1 MVPARTLLGR
11 TPVLADERASSRQVA
26 LVVLCLVA
34 VVVAALAMP
43 GVAGYGD
50 GDGPGD
56 GPGTDGDPS
65 GEPSIDDGDGPS
77 IRIPNILRW
86 LFDDEPDVQE
96 SRFRVRITPD
106 PVPGREVT
114 ATVLENGR
122 PVPDVIVYFND
133 RRIGRTNDSGQVR
146 GSVPYESELRIR
158 ITVPADSDASRRQV
172 SQRST
177 NQVGHSAPARGRLA
191 STSLSAGATQASL
204 AGTVP
209 TQASLDSAGP
219 NAVIDDGPPR
229 QQDGDQGTN
238 VTDTRPLPTGA
249 TLHISGSQRPGATVT
264 MRATVAGDPLAN
276 ATVRG
281 DDEQVATTDAE
292 GIARVTLPDDGTT
305 QYRITVQ
312 RGAVGGSTLL
322 NVEVLGV
329 EVAAA
334 TVLPVV
340 ATDATVTVRSGVQPL
355 DGVDVRQDGEV
366 IGTTDENGTV
376 GTEFPVAGQTTV
388 SVSAIGQTASTTV
401 EYLFVTSAIAALAAL
416 VAGLVALALVVGLLV
431 WLARGVWRAVRG
443 SDVDHHTPGSLL
455 AWLGER
461 LRAAVFRAAG
471 LVQAWATA
479 GWTLLA
485 DLAGGLR
492 RLGLS
497 ARAWAGA
504 LRDTLGRVPPW
515 VRTHLL
521 RPRAAI
527 AFLVTVPALVWHAV
541 TWAPRRVLTW
551 YRGEEPAAE
560 MAAGGDA
567 GAGSTV
573 GTRSL
578 RALWR
583 AFARRI
589 RREDWDRRTP
599 GEIAREAVARG
610 YPRRP
615 VYVLTETFR
624 AVEYGEAT
632 LTEALVERAREA
644 LDSLDGPDG
653 LDGLDDGGARPAEEG
668 GE

>member
-1 MVPARTLLGR
+1 MGETDGLRRMVPARDLLGR
-11 TPVLADERASSRQVA
+11 TPVLADERASGRQVA

-34 VVVAALAMP
+34 VLVAALAMP
-43 GVAGYGD
+43 AVGGTGD
-50 GDGPGD
+50 DGPDD
-56 GPGTDGDPS
+56 GPGTDGDPG
-65 GEPSIDDGDGPS
+65 GEPSIGDGDGPS

-86 LFDDEPDVQE
+86 LFDDRPPVET
-96 SRFRVRITPD
+96 SRFRVRIEPD

-122 PVPDVIVYFND
+122 PVPDVVVYFND
-133 RRIGRTNDSGQVR
+133 RRIGRTNGSGQVR
-146 GSVPYESELRIR
+146 GTVPYESELRIR
-158 ITVPADSDASRRQV
+158 VTVPADSDASRRQV
-172 SQRST
+172 TDQSFNR
-177 NQVGHSAPARGRLA
+177 VGHSAPAPGRLA
-191 STSLSAGATQASL
+191 SASLSAGTTQPS
-204 AGTVP
+204 V
-209 TQASLDSAGP
+209 DSAGP
-219 NAVIDDGPPR
+219 TAALDDGPPR
-229 QQDGDQGTN
+229 QQDGDQVTN

-249 TLHISGSQRPGATVT
+249 TLQISGRQRPGATVRV
-264 MRATVAGDPLAN
+264 RATVAGDPLAN

-281 DDEQVATTDAE
+281 DGEQVGTTDAD
-292 GIARVTLPDDGTT
+292 GVARVTLPDDGTR

-401 EYLFVTSAIAALAAL
+401 EYLFVTSAMAALAAIG
-416 VAGLVALALVVGLLV
+416 AGLVALALVVGLLV

-653 LDGLDDGGARPAEEG
+653 LDGLKDGGARPAEEG